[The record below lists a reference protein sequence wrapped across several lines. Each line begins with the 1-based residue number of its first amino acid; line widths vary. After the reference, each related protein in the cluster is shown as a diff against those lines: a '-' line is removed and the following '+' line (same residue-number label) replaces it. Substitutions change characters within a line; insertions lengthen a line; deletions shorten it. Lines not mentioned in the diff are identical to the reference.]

1 MPPRAI
7 CATRPAPFVLPYV
20 SRLTSVLSTRL
31 GWNRAR
37 LKLVARLVRAA
48 LKLTTTNLAELAVA
62 MKPQV
67 KTAST
72 YRRIHR
78 FFAGF
83 AFDYAEFGG
92 LLLRLVP
99 TDPPYVAAVDRT
111 EWHFG
116 RTPINVLMIGVA
128 HDGIAFPVAWMALG
142 HGGGSGAEEHIGVLD
157 QFLQIV
163 GPDQIRVLVADREF
177 TGSDFLQGL
186 AKRKAPFA
194 VRIKSDRRVG
204 LFSEESSDER
214 SSDERPSLPARMF
227 MRALPKTQSRRLNGE
242 RVLGGAESVPV
253 QVVGKRLA
261 GDPPEDG
268 SMLIVAARGVD
279 AGAAFDLYRRRWE
292 IETLF
297 GALKSRGFDLEAT
310 HLTRPGRICK
320 LLGVL
325 ALAYSWAR
333 LIGVDRRRREGPPR
347 RCAHGYRARSL
358 FRYGLDQLREIML
371 NPWRMQAE
379 LHRCLRALK
388 HPHSFLSCS

>member
-1 MPPRAI
+1 
-7 CATRPAPFVLPYV
+7 
-20 SRLTSVLSTRL
+20 LTSVLSKRL

-37 LKLVARLVRAA
+37 LKLMARLVRAA
-48 LKLTTTNLAELAVA
+48 LKLTTTNLAELAIA
-62 MKPQV
+62 MKNQV

-72 YRRIHR
+72 YRRIQR

-83 AFDYAEFGG
+83 TFDYAKFGG

-99 TDPPYVAAVDRT
+99 TSPPYVAGVDRT

-116 RTPINVLMIGVA
+116 QTPINVLMIGVA

-142 HGGGSGAEEHIGVLD
+142 HGGGSGAEEHIAVLD

-163 GPDQIRVLVADREF
+163 GADQIRVLEADREF

-186 AKRKAPFA
+186 AKRKVPFV

-204 LFSEESSDER
+204 LFSDESSDER
-214 SSDERPSLPARMF
+214 SSEAPSLPARMF
-227 MRALPKTQSRRLNGE
+227 MRALPERQSRRLDGE
-242 RVLGGAESVPV
+242 RMLGGAESVLV
-253 QVVGKRLA
+253 QVIGKRLA
-261 GDPPEDG
+261 EDLHRYPNIYHPGGG

-279 AGAAFDLYRRRWE
+279 AGAAFDLYHRRWE

-310 HLTRPGRICK
+310 HLTRPGRISK

-333 LIGVDRRRREGPPR
+333 LIGADRRRREGPPR
-347 RCAHGYRARSL
+347 RCSHGHRARSL
-358 FRYGLDQLREIML
+358 FRYGLDRLREIIL

-379 LHRCLRALK
+379 LHRCLRALT